1 MVNLRSGADLV
12 NGMLSWKL
20 SKTRMRGAGSA
31 GSKATYLLPAAGQ
44 PQRSRALAAAP
55 STIYSRKRML
65 WSMLY
70 SEAVTRSNLVAP
82 DHVRSIS
89 AARDAGWEQRGG
101 R

>member
-1 MVNLRSGADLV
+1 MA
-12 NGMLSWKL
+12 
-20 SKTRMRGAGSA
+20 
-31 GSKATYLLPAAGQ
+31 
-44 PQRSRALAAAP
+44 
-55 STIYSRKRML
+55 IYSRKRML